1 MLLSVKFDKD
11 QYSKWCENV
20 NKEDTVD
27 NKEKGKA
34 DIVAVPDTGAS
45 VDCSGVDILAIFGL
59 RRRHLIPT
67 KAILRTANR
76 KALTV
81 LGIIPVEIET
91 MSADKETRVKA
102 KIMLYVVEELRSTLI
117 SKVTLQNLDIISKYF
132 PQPSPRGTMHE

>member
-27 NKEKGKA
+27 NKEKGKG

-91 MSADKETRVKA
+91 MSADKETRVKVKA
-102 KIMLYVVEELRSTLI
+102 MWYVVEELRCTII
-117 SKVTLQNLDIISKYF
+117 SKVTLEDLDIISKYF
-132 PQPSPRGTMHE
+132 PQPSPRRGYA